1 MKYNKAIDKFRSSFS
16 TRIYW
21 HLRVCFVL
29 TDGFPYNVDVYLDC
43 LIISTGKLQICTFGL
58 TNFGCFC
65 FFFVSFFLSMLHVD
79 AYISQSVVIK
89 IAGEWWCIYWA
100 AAILPTM
107 TPIRLA
113 WAFMMS
119 TSIQHSCL
127 RLPSKYKFLCSGKSP
142 KFAQKIPVEGNSF
155 PRLRAQ
161 GSTRFWRRALDLLLS
176 HCRKLLKSKKLP
188 TNIVRKKRVAKE

>member
-1 MKYNKAIDKFRSSFS
+1 MYIWFEIRCRYFVELWFFLYNKLWMSLF
-16 TRIYW
+16 
-21 HLRVCFVL
+21 L
-29 TDGFPYNVDVYLDC
+29 
-43 LIISTGKLQICTFGL
+43 
-58 TNFGCFC
+58 
-65 FFFVSFFLSMLHVD
+65 FVSFFLSMLYVD

-113 WAFMMS
+113 WAFMIS
-119 TSIQHSCL
+119 LSIQHSCL
-127 RLPSKYKFLCSGKSP
+127 RLPSKYKFLCSGKSQ

-176 HCRKLLKSKKLP
+176 HCRKLLKSKIYLQILSEKKVKQRTKIQKLSVEGNSFP
-188 TNIVRKKRVAKE
+188 GSELRAPLGFGGKP